1 MQGDILEY
9 LVATANLITPVIIA
23 IFGIIGWHLRQT
35 MERRINIEEKLRDDR
50 IEIYNSILEPYIIL
64 LMSDAAWSSDNR
76 NKNKN
81 RFDIAT
87 KKMLSLDYRKTSF
100 RLSLVGSDPVVNAFN
115 ALMQY
120 TFRLAEDQNSN
131 SVKNPGEI
139 LSLLGTLLL
148 EIRRSMGNESTKIDN
163 FGMIEW
169 FISDAKQFRNSK
181 A

>member
-9 LVATANLITPVIIA
+9 LVAMANLITPVIIA
-23 IFGIIGWHLRQT
+23 TFGIIGWRLRQT
-35 MERRINIEEKLRDDR
+35 MERRIKIEEKLRDDR
-50 IEIYNSILEPYIIL
+50 IETYNSILEPYIIL
-64 LMSDAAWSSDNR
+64 LMSDASWSSDKR

-120 TFRLAEDQNSN
+120 TFRLAEGQNRN

-169 FISDAKQFRNSK
+169 FISDAKQFRNLK